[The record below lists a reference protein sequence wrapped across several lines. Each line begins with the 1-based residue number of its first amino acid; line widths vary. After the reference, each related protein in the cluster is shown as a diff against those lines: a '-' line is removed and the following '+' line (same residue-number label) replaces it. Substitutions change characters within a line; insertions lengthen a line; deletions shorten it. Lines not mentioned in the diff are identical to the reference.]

1 MKYKSAIAVRMKERQ
16 ATSTGGKNPQLLT
29 KWTEA
34 EKRPEQTTK
43 RKELAK
49 IAGTSEG
56 SIKQRKLPHGV
67 ASFVVPMPPI

>member
-1 MKYKSAIAVRMKERQ
+1 MKYKSAIAERMKERQ
-16 ATSTGGKNPQLLT
+16 IESGVAFGRGGKGSDQMNHT
-29 KWTEA
+29 F
-34 EKRPEQTTK
+34 EKTTK

-56 SIKQRKLPHGV
+56 SIKQKKLPHGV